1 MSYSYIFF
9 VTLSKMSI
17 PIYLKCYPNSIF
29 SYRPNY
35 IKVAILDGVLFLEGV
50 IVALQKL
57 LGPKFF
63 LTKKYKQPKYDYF
76 RKRNEINESDL
87 EQECV
92 ICLENIGKISE
103 NLGDE
108 YEIESQNAT
117 AYYFEVDNKAI
128 VEVYYLDENDEW
140 TLQET
145 IENKGSEPGKFT
157 AYKNFSTNIGIKLI
171 FRGDTV
177 YSYRNVA
184 LYTLNYN
191 IDNGNKKYIPDYKPY
206 YIYDLETL
214 LPDFYKIDKLYFE
227 NYSHELINR
236 TDYILE
242 DGYTL
247 VIDDKLVGNF
257 IMKYQSYPTKI
268 DDETDDDDEIDLPEE
283 VACILPLYI
292 ASQLYKD
299 DDIALATAYRNEFEV
314 AVENLYPRKDDTKFI
329 SKTGWI

>member
-1 MSYSYIFF
+1 MAYTWGQIKLES
-9 VTLSKMSI
+9 VKKMFLNNDNIYEKDLRSMKNDNKYK
-17 PIYLKCYPNSIF
+17 IYLNGMAQAA
-29 SYRPNY
+29 N
-35 IKVAILDGVLFLEGV
+35 EG
-50 IVALQKL
+50 IA
-57 LGPKFF
+57 
-63 LTKKYKQPKYDYF
+63 
-76 RKRNEINESDL
+76 
-87 EQECV
+87 ECV
-92 ICLENIGKISE
+92 KRGRPFIKTFEFTQRPIENTLGNNFKTKYY
-103 NLGDE
+103 LGDE
-108 YEIESQNAT
+108 YSIESENAT

-128 VEVYYLDENDEW
+128 VEVYYLNEDNEW

-157 AYKNFSTNIGIKLI
+157 AYKDFSKDKGIKLV
-171 FRGDTV
+171 FKGDTV

-184 LYTLNYN
+184 LYTLNYD
-191 IDNGNKKYIPDYKPY
+191 IENGNIKYIPDYKPY

-214 LPDFYKIDKLYFE
+214 IPDFYKIDKLYFE

-247 VIDDKLVGNF
+247 VIDDRLVGNF
-257 IMKYQSYPTKI
+257 IMKYQSYPPKI
-268 DDETDDDDEIDLPEE
+268 DDDTDDDDEIDLPDE

-314 AVENLYPRKDDTKFI
+314 AIENVYPRKDDTKFI